1 MAHLLHFRCFLII
14 GTIGALLLSG
24 CMTGGS
30 LNLPP
35 TENDPVKVHKS
46 LKVYA
51 NWTKFKNSGVYL
63 EKGDLFTIIVTGKI
77 NTSPKRHPSRWEGP
91 ERRLHM
97 LIGGT
102 YYGLAPTEGTREVR
116 EAGEIAFFIK
126 DGIFDTYKGKAL
138 KPEWY
143 RDNRG
148 GFNVNLFVW
157 KKEDMASVSPYLKN
171 LVALN
176 PDSEALKNTYKQT
189 QAFEEFYL
197 ARIETEKEVEET
209 KNQLGKLK
217 KSAGTEGA
225 TADPSSSHKMGA
237 GGATAMAQTEDKDA
251 QITLLEAKL
260 TKLTATLA
268 KLEDLQQQLEAEKQ
282 KSARLAQ
289 ELESTKVIAE
299 EASADRLPPYLL
311 VASPRDG
318 MITAAA
324 RVTIAGVAE
333 DDIGLQNVEIRI
345 NDRLLDDNQ
354 MRGIMISGDHPV
366 KRHEFDAQVP
376 IAMGRSEI
384 TIRAI
389 DTDGQVTEKRLVVKR
404 HERSRN
410 IWSVVVGIDN
420 YASVPRLK
428 YAVKDA
434 KAFYNLL
441 TDVNQIPQENV
452 TLLTNEQATLTNLRS
467 LLGTRL
473 KQNAGKDDMVI
484 IYFAGHGATERDVTS
499 PDGDGLE
506 KYILPY
512 DANPKDL
519 YASALPMRE
528 ISHILNR
535 IQSERLVFIAD
546 ACYSGASGGRTI
558 SIEGL
563 RSNLSDNF
571 FGRISG
577 GKGRVIITASGA
589 NEVSAEDDALEHGVF
604 TYYLIEGLKGR
615 ADYDADGLITVDEAY
630 RYVSDAVPRA
640 TNQDQHPVKMG
651 AVEGQLVLGVAN

>member
-1 MAHLLHFRCFLII
+1 MAHIHHFRGFLII
-14 GTIGALLLSG
+14 AIIGTLLHSG

-30 LNLPP
+30 LNLPSSHSVP
-35 TENDPVKVHKS
+35 FKEYKDLVIRSHWPHFKES
-46 LKVYA
+46 GIFLK
-51 NWTKFKNSGVYL
+51 
-63 EKGDLFTIIVTGKI
+63 EGDLYSVIVTGKI
-77 NTSPKRHPSRWEGP
+77 NTNPKQHPSRWQGP
-91 ERRLHM
+91 QRRLM
-97 LIGGT
+97 MMTGNL
-102 YYGLAPTEGTREVR
+102 YYGPAPVNGTREAK
-116 EAGEIAFFIK
+116 ENGEIKFYVQ
-126 DGIFDTYKGKAL
+126 DGDFDIYGGKAYH
-138 KPEWY
+138 PEWY
-143 RDNRG
+143 KDNRG
-148 GFNVNLFVW
+148 SFRVTIFVW
-157 KKEDMASVSPYLKN
+157 KKNETDSITSYLRD
-171 LVALN
+171 LTAAN
-176 PDSEALKNTYKQT
+176 PDNDAVKSTYEQNEIFK
-189 QAFEEFYL
+189 EYYL
-197 ARIETEKEVEET
+197 ARIETQKEVEKT
-209 KNQLGKLK
+209 KTQLGALK
-217 KSAGTEGA
+217 QTPPVESQ
-225 TADPSSSHKMGA
+225 PSSTNFTEKMGSA
-237 GGATAMAQTEDKDA
+237 ALLATERNTKDA
-251 QITLLEAKL
+251 QIANLEAKL

-311 VASPRDG
+311 VASPKDG

-376 IAMGRSEI
+376 IVIGRSEI

-389 DTDGQVTEKRLVVKR
+389 DTDGQVTEKRFVVKR

-410 IWSVVVGIDN
+410 IWSVVVGIDK

-434 KAFYNLL
+434 RAFYNLL
-441 TDVNQIPQENV
+441 TDVNQIPKENV

-473 KQNAGKDDMVI
+473 KQNAGKGDMVI

-571 FGRISG
+571 FGRISR